1 MPKSTGAHQS
11 EKHELEH
18 SSSSPIKLDAI
29 DKHIL
34 QVLQRDGKIQNVE
47 LAKEVGLS
55 PSPCLRRVKLL
66 EDAGVIKHYVAVLDG
81 TKIGA
86 GLSLF
91 ARIWFKTQDAQTI
104 NQFVED
110 IQGMPEV
117 VECHLMAG
125 ECDALIRIVTEDMAS
140 YRSFHADYLTQ
151 IRSVQSIKTE
161 VPMETVKVTY
171 ALPL

>member
-1 MPKSTGAHQS
+1 MKKS
-11 EKHELEH
+11 EL
-18 SSSSPIKLDAI
+18 KLDAI
-29 DKHIL
+29 DRRIL
-34 QVLQRDGKIQNVE
+34 QALQRDGKIQNIE

-66 EDAGVIKHYVAVLDG
+66 EEAGVIKSYVAVLDG
-81 TKIGA
+81 SKIGA

-91 ARIWFKTQDAQTI
+91 ARIWFKTQDAKTI

-110 IQGMPEV
+110 IKLMPEV

-125 ECDALIRIVTEDMAS
+125 ECDALIRIVTQDLAS
-140 YRSFHADYLTQ
+140 YRRFHADHLTQ
-151 IRSVQSIKTE
+151 ISSIQSIKTE

>member
-1 MPKSTGAHQS
+1 MKKS
-11 EKHELEH
+11 EL
-18 SSSSPIKLDAI
+18 KLDAI
-29 DKHIL
+29 DRRIL
-34 QVLQRDGKIQNVE
+34 QALQRDGKIQNIE

-66 EDAGVIKHYVAVLDG
+66 EEAGVIKRYVAVLDG
-81 TKIGA
+81 SKIGA

-91 ARIWFKTQDAQTI
+91 ARIWFKTQDAKTI

-110 IQGMPEV
+110 IKLMPEV

-125 ECDALIRIVTEDMAS
+125 ECDALIRIVTQDLAS
-140 YRSFHADYLTQ
+140 YRRFHAGHLTQ
-151 IRSVQSIKTE
+151 ISSIQSIKTE